1 MQYHHFSQYI
11 AGIYRRSKN
20 DFNHQIEALDVH
32 ATQSDLLMFIYEHPG
47 RQQVQIA
54 QEMSV
59 DPSLLARDLTVLAK
73 KGWVTRTP
81 ATTDRRAKVVALTVA
96 GEALAQELTETMA
109 KWWQSLFNELADFD
123 VDDFD
128 TKLTDIYN
136 VLLKR
141 DRP

>member
-1 MQYHHFSQYI
+1 MQYHHFSQYV

-20 DFNHQIEALDVH
+20 DFNRQIEGLDVR

-59 DPSLLARDLTVLAK
+59 DPSLLARDLTVLTQ
-73 KGWVTRTP
+73 KGWITRTP
-81 ATTDRRAKVVALTVA
+81 SSTDRRAKEITLTAA
-96 GEALAQELTETMA
+96 GVTLAQQLTATMA
-109 KWWQSLFNELADFD
+109 TWWRQLFAESGLDADQLDQQLAA
-123 VDDFD
+123 V
-128 TKLTDIYN
+128 YQ

-141 DRP
+141 ERP